1 MRLKKKKYY
10 NHSYDIYDGRKIG
23 AITFQIKHRILMLKY
38 LEISPEYRNQ
48 KYGEKVIDYLLSKN
62 NVDCIIGETLKSSRG
77 FWRKEIKR
85 LGGTRVNTTYC
96 DNTTSTFIIPK
107 MKIDDLYECLREM
120 YHILD

>member
-10 NHSYDIYDGRKIG
+10 NHSYDIFDGRKIG
-23 AITFQIKHRILMLKY
+23 FITFQIKHKILMLKY

-48 KYGEKVIDYLLSKN
+48 RYGEKVIDYLLSKN

-77 FWRKEIKR
+77 FWHKEIKR
-85 LGGTRVNTTYC
+85 LGGVRVNATYC

-107 MKIDDLYECLREM
+107 MKISDLYGCLSEI
-120 YHILD
+120 YHMLD

>member
-23 AITFQIKHRILMLKY
+23 AITFQIKHRILLLKY

-85 LGGTRVNTTYC
+85 LDGVRVNETYC
-96 DNTTSTFIIPK
+96 NNTTSTFIIPK
-107 MKIDDLYECLREM
+107 MKIDDLYECLREI
-120 YHILD
+120 YHMLD

>member
-1 MRLKKKKYY
+1 MRLKKKKCY

-23 AITFQIKHRILMLKY
+23 AITFQIKHRILLLKY

-85 LGGTRVNTTYC
+85 LGGVRVNETYC

-120 YHILD
+120 YHMLD

>member
-23 AITFQIKHRILMLKY
+23 AITFQIKHRILLLKY

-77 FWRKEIKR
+77 FWHKEIKR
-85 LGGTRVNTTYC
+85 LGGVRVNVTYC

-107 MKIDDLYECLREM
+107 MKIDDLYEYLREI
-120 YHILD
+120 YHMLD

>member
-23 AITFQIKHRILMLKY
+23 AITFQIKHRILLLKY

-48 KYGEKVIDYLLSKN
+48 KYGEKVIDYLLSKD

-85 LGGTRVNTTYC
+85 LGGVRVNTTYC

-107 MKIDDLYECLREM
+107 MKIDDLYECLREI
-120 YHILD
+120 YHMLD

>member
-10 NHSYDIYDGRKIG
+10 NHSYDIFDGRKIG
-23 AITFQIKHRILMLKY
+23 FITFQIQHKILMLKY

-48 KYGEKVIDYLLSKN
+48 RYGEKVIDYLLSKN

-77 FWRKEIKR
+77 FWHKEIKR
-85 LGGTRVNTTYC
+85 LGGARVNTTYC

-107 MKIDDLYECLREM
+107 MKISDLYGCLSEI
-120 YHILD
+120 YHMLD

>member
-23 AITFQIKHRILMLKY
+23 AITFQIKHRILLLKY

-48 KYGEKVIDYLLSKN
+48 KYGEKVVDYLLSKN

-85 LGGTRVNTTYC
+85 LGGVRVNTTYC

-107 MKIDDLYECLREM
+107 MKIDDLYECLREI
-120 YHILD
+120 YHMLD

>member
-10 NHSYDIYDGRKIG
+10 NYSYDIYDGRKIG
-23 AITFQIKHRILMLKY
+23 AITFQIKHRILLLKY

-85 LGGTRVNTTYC
+85 LDGVRVNETYC

-107 MKIDDLYECLREM
+107 MKIDDLYECLREI
-120 YHILD
+120 YHMLD